1 MARIETWLGGIAIG
15 LMLSWFVLSM
25 LITGFM
31 PIFVPHTTYLSSKL
45 FPLSGWYSGLDF
57 GFTHSYAFYPAN
69 TSSNTSCIEYAVWH
83 KTINTFN
90 YTTQT
95 SHSYT
100 ENITINNSAQLDS
113 IYAKAT
119 AESMHPISNYV
130 GAIYSN
136 QGREISIPP
145 NHTLLCPNKSKIPD
159 RQPSL
164 IEVEFYKGEMEAD

>member
-57 GFTHSYAFYPAN
+57 GFTHSYTFYPVN

-83 KTINTFN
+83 KTISTFN

-95 SHSYT
+95 SHSYI
-100 ENITINNSAQLDS
+100 ENITINSSFQLDS
-113 IYAKAT
+113 IYAKA
-119 AESMHPISNYV
+119 EYMGLFSNYI
-130 GAIYSN
+130 GAIYSA
-136 QGREISIPP
+136 QGPEISIPQ
-145 NHTLLCPNKSKIPD
+145 NHVLLCPNKVNWWFP
-159 RQPSL
+159 
-164 IEVEFYKGEMEAD
+164 

>member
-1 MARIETWLGGIAIG
+1 MIRIRFWLAVVAIVVIVVICG
-15 LMLSWFVLSM
+15 WLLLSVLS
-25 LITGFM
+25 TGFM
-31 PIFVPHTTYLSSKL
+31 PIFVPHTAYLSSKL

-57 GFTHSYAFYPAN
+57 GPIYSYTFYPAN

-90 YTTQT
+90 YTTQI

-100 ENITINNSAQLDS
+100 ENITINNPAQLDS
-113 IYAKAT
+113 IYAKIT

-145 NHTLLCPNKSKIPD
+145 NHTLLCPNKVNWWFP
-159 RQPSL
+159 
-164 IEVEFYKGEMEAD
+164 